1 MAMRNVLP
9 PPVAQAQF
17 YQWFWILAGLTLAL
31 GVVVTIRR
39 VRQGFHD
46 DSLRIY
52 SGAYVWLLKG
62 LGALWLLDGLLQAQ
76 PLMITHFIGGFLAP
90 LIQGQPFFLRD
101 LIDVGVRVWGINPV
115 IWNEF
120 AAWIQIGIGLLL
132 IMGQGAW
139 IRFGLWVS
147 LVWGLAV
154 WIGGEAMGSIFNG
167 GSWLAGSPGSALL
180 YMLLALLLLL
190 PPAFWRGRGIIK
202 SLSWGMVG
210 LWTVAAILQAWPAS
224 EFWRGQ
230 TTAGEIL
237 SMANM
242 PQSPIV
248 SAPLYAWAHQL
259 TAHPAMWNVG
269 LVMVFVLLALLWTF
283 RPYAR
288 VTWWLSAAVTFAS
301 WWLGQ
306 DFGVLGGMGTD
317 PNSGGI
323 VLLALVVYARAAA
336 VPLFGHVFGTESSV
350 GEGSSS

>member
-1 MAMRNVLP
+1 MAMGNVLP
-9 PPVAQAQF
+9 PPVAQALF

-46 DSLRIY
+46 DSWRVY

-76 PLMITHFIGGFLAP
+76 PLMITRFIGGFLAP

-101 LIDVGVRVWGINPV
+101 LIDAGIRVWGINPV

-120 AAWIQIGIGLLL
+120 STWIQIGIGLLL
-132 IMGQGAW
+132 IMGRGFW
-139 IRFGLWVS
+139 IRFGLWFS
-147 LVWGLAV
+147 LAWGLVV
-154 WIGGEAMGSIFNG
+154 WIGGEAMGSIFSG
-167 GSWLAGSPGSALL
+167 GSWLGGSPGSVLL

-190 PPAFWRGRGIIK
+190 PPAFWQSRGIIK
-202 SLSWGMVG
+202 SLSWGMAG
-210 LWTVAAILQAWPAS
+210 LWALVAILQAWPAS

-230 TTAGEIL
+230 TTAGYIL

-242 PQSPIV
+242 PQPSIF
-248 SAPLYAWAHQL
+248 SAPLYAWANQL
-259 TAHPAMWNVG
+259 TAHPALWNAG
-269 LVMVFVLLALLWTF
+269 LVMVFVLLALLWVI
-283 RPYAR
+283 RPHSR

-317 PNSGGI
+317 PNSGVV
-323 VLLALVVYARAAA
+323 VLLTLVVYARAAT
-336 VPLFGHVFGTESSV
+336 VPLFGHVLGRESSV